1 MMASEETQGT
11 QEFEDMKVVKFRWLL
26 GLVGNG
32 RCYNPDWY
40 FEKAAKARVVFG
52 IVLGGLITNKP
63 FIVLTLFLCSLAL
76 SRLCWRLPDGSLVS
90 L

>member
-26 GLVGNG
+26 ALVGNG
-32 RCYNPDWY
+32 WCYNPDWN
-40 FEKAAKARVVFG
+40 FEKAAKAHVVFG

-63 FIVLTLFLCSLAL
+63 FNVLTLSLCSLAL
-76 SRLCWRLPDGSLVS
+76 SRRCWRLPDGSLVS